1 MRNVIKII
9 RTVNLMNR
17 LLLNGEIKKKEV
29 IPLKTKINQENK
41 SVNSSIQT
49 ETLQESIEVE
59 QKQPIKTSQEEE
71 FVAALK

>member
-29 IPLKTKINQENK
+29 IPLKTKINEENK

-59 QKQPIKTSQEEE
+59 QK
-71 FVAALK
+71 